1 MRKKCAIF
9 GGKWLDLELMPGD
22 FRVVIYVIAFGA
34 VGDGWTR
41 AEGEGGFARN
51 YWRLVGLLAPLLGG

>member
-1 MRKKCAIF
+1 M
-9 GGKWLDLELMPGD
+9 GKWLDLELMPGD